1 MKKIKYMILFFLLAN
16 VFNLS
21 AQEDY
26 NKAQQKPNQ
35 KEVILNKDAKTSRG
49 YNSYQSAYK
58 AALREA
64 QKTYA
69 GKTIAIRDLSKGDIK
84 ISGDGSVINYYNYT
98 IVELPDV
105 IYSALYDAIQ
115 KATATIEEESR
126 FAIEKVAITDQQ
138 SDKEN
143 VKSQITNLLLNK
155 GHKVVAKEYLE
166 NLKRKDHGSSIFDR
180 TVDMLLNE
188 TSEYVSDYNKFIDRS
203 IPGPKVEGNDNRS
216 EAERFEKF
224 LEELAKKL

>member
-26 NKAQQKPNQ
+26 NRAQQKPNQ

-84 ISGDGSVINYYNYT
+84 ISGDGSVLNYYNYT
-98 IVELPDV
+98 IVELPDE
-105 IYSALYDAIQ
+105 IYSALYDAMQ

-126 FAIEKVAITDQQ
+126 FAIEKVVITDQQ

-166 NLKRKDHGSSIFDR
+166 NLYKEQQGQQSGIY
-180 TVDMLLNE
+180 NE
-188 TSEYVSDYNKFIDRS
+188 KTTIESNNFTATGYYLRARITEEYVLIEVVNVSTGEF
-203 IPGPKVEGNDNRS
+203 EGNVS
-216 EAERFEKF
+216 V
-224 LEELAKKL
+224 EL

>member
-105 IYSALYDAIQ
+105 IYSALYDAMQ

-126 FAIEKVAITDQQ
+126 FAIEKVVITDQQ

-166 NLKRKDHGSSIFDR
+166 KLYTEQQGQQSGIY
-180 TVDMLLNE
+180 NE
-188 TSEYVSDYNKFIDRS
+188 KTTIESNNFTATGYYLRARITEEYVLIEVVNVSTGEF
-203 IPGPKVEGNDNRS
+203 EGNVS
-216 EAERFEKF
+216 V
-224 LEELAKKL
+224 EL

>member
-26 NKAQQKPNQ
+26 NRAQQKPNQ

-69 GKTIAIRDLSKGDIK
+69 SKTIAIRDLSQG
-84 ISGDGSVINYYNYT
+84 
-98 IVELPDV
+98 
-105 IYSALYDAIQ
+105 
-115 KATATIEEESR
+115 AT
-126 FAIEKVAITDQQ
+126 
-138 SDKEN
+138 
-143 VKSQITNLLLNK
+143 
-155 GHKVVAKEYLE
+155 
-166 NLKRKDHGSSIFDR
+166 
-180 TVDMLLNE
+180 
-188 TSEYVSDYNKFIDRS
+188 
-203 IPGPKVEGNDNRS
+203 
-216 EAERFEKF
+216 
-224 LEELAKKL
+224 

>member
-1 MKKIKYMILFFLLAN
+1 MKKIKYLILLFLFAN
-16 VFNLS
+16 VFGLS

-35 KEVILNKDAKTSRG
+35 KEVVLNKDAKTSRG

-84 ISGDGSVINYYNYT
+84 ISGDGSVLNYYNYT

-105 IYSALYDAIQ
+105 IYSALYDAMQ
-115 KATATIEEESR
+115 KATSTIEEESR
-126 FAIEKVAITDQQ
+126 FAIEKVVITDQQ

-166 NLKRKDHGSSIFDR
+166 NLYKEQQGQQSGIYNDKTTIESNNFTATGYYLRARI
-180 TVDMLLNE
+180 TE
-188 TSEYVSDYNKFIDRS
+188 EYVLIEVVNVSTGEF
-203 IPGPKVEGNDNRS
+203 EGNIS
-216 EAERFEKF
+216 V
-224 LEELAKKL
+224 EL

>member
-1 MKKIKYMILFFLLAN
+1 MKKIKYLILLFLFAN
-16 VFNLS
+16 VFGLS

-35 KEVILNKDAKTSRG
+35 KEVVLNKDAKTSRG

-84 ISGDGSVINYYNYT
+84 ISGDGSVLNYYNYT

-105 IYSALYDAIQ
+105 IYSALYDAMQ
-115 KATATIEEESR
+115 KATSTIEEESR
-126 FAIEKVAITDQQ
+126 FAIEKVVITDQQ
-138 SDKEN
+138 SDKGN

-166 NLKRKDHGSSIFDR
+166 NLYKEQQGQQSGIYNDKTTIESNNFTATGYYLRARI
-180 TVDMLLNE
+180 TE
-188 TSEYVSDYNKFIDRS
+188 EYVLIEVVNVSTGEF
-203 IPGPKVEGNDNRS
+203 EGNIS
-216 EAERFEKF
+216 V
-224 LEELAKKL
+224 EL

>member
-69 GKTIAIRDLSKGDIK
+69 GKTIAIRDLSKEDIK
-84 ISGDGSVINYYNYT
+84 ISGDGSVLNYYNYT

-126 FAIEKVAITDQQ
+126 FAIEKVVITDQQ

-143 VKSQITNLLLNK
+143 IKSQIVDLLLKK

-166 NLKRKDHGSSIFDR
+166 NLYKEQQGQQSGIY
-180 TVDMLLNE
+180 NE
-188 TSEYVSDYNKFIDRS
+188 KTTIESNNFTATGYYLRARITEEYVLIEVVNVSTGEF
-203 IPGPKVEGNDNRS
+203 EGNVS
-216 EAERFEKF
+216 V
-224 LEELAKKL
+224 EL

>member
-1 MKKIKYMILFFLLAN
+1 MKKIKYLILLFLFAN
-16 VFNLS
+16 VFGLS

-35 KEVILNKDAKTSRG
+35 KEVVLNKDAKTSRG

-84 ISGDGSVINYYNYT
+84 ISGDGSVLNYYNYT

-105 IYSALYDAIQ
+105 IYSALYDAMQ
-115 KATATIEEESR
+115 KATSTIEEESR
-126 FAIEKVAITDQQ
+126 FAIEKVVITDQQ

-166 NLKRKDHGSSIFDR
+166 NLYKEQQGQQSGIYNDKTTIESNNFTATGYYLRARI
-180 TVDMLLNE
+180 TE
-188 TSEYVSDYNKFIDRS
+188 EYVLIEVVNVSTGEF
-203 IPGPKVEGNDNRS
+203 EGNVS
-216 EAERFEKF
+216 V
-224 LEELAKKL
+224 EL

>member
-1 MKKIKYMILFFLLAN
+1 MKKIKYLILFFLLAN

-35 KEVILNKDAKTSRG
+35 KEAVLNKDAKTSRG

-69 GKTIAIRDLSKGDIK
+69 GKTIAIRDLAKGDIK
-84 ISGDGSVINYYNYT
+84 ISGDGSVLNYYNYT

-126 FAIEKVAITDQQ
+126 FAIEKVVITDQQ

-155 GHKVVAKEYLE
+155 GYKVVAKEYLE
-166 NLKRKDHGSSIFDR
+166 KLYTEQQGQQSGIY
-180 TVDMLLNE
+180 NE
-188 TSEYVSDYNKFIDRS
+188 KTTIESNNFTATGYYLRARITEKYVLIEVVNVSTGEF
-203 IPGPKVEGNDNRS
+203 EGNVS
-216 EAERFEKF
+216 V
-224 LEELAKKL
+224 EL

>member
-26 NKAQQKPNQ
+26 NRAQQKPNQ

-58 AALREA
+58 AALHEA

-84 ISGDGSVINYYNYT
+84 ISGDGSVLNYYNYK

-126 FAIEKVAITDQQ
+126 FAIEKVVITDQQ

-155 GHKVVAKEYLE
+155 GYKVVAKEYLE
-166 NLKRKDHGSSIFDR
+166 KLYTEQQGQQSGIYNEKT
-180 TVDMLLNE
+180 TVDGNNFTATGYYLRARITE
-188 TSEYVSDYNKFIDRS
+188 EYVLIEVVNVSTGEF
-203 IPGPKVEGNDNRS
+203 EGNVS
-216 EAERFEKF
+216 V
-224 LEELAKKL
+224 EL

>member
-26 NKAQQKPNQ
+26 NRAQQKPNQ

-84 ISGDGSVINYYNYT
+84 ISGDGSVLNYYNYT

-105 IYSALYDAIQ
+105 IYSALYDAVQ
-115 KATATIEEESR
+115 KATATIEEECR
-126 FAIEKVAITDQQ
+126 FAIEKIVITDQQ

-166 NLKRKDHGSSIFDR
+166 NLYKEQQGQQSGIYNDKT
-180 TVDMLLNE
+180 TVDINNFTAIGYYLRARITE
-188 TSEYVSDYNKFIDRS
+188 EYVLIEVVNVSTGEF
-203 IPGPKVEGNDNRS
+203 EGNVS
-216 EAERFEKF
+216 V
-224 LEELAKKL
+224 EL

>member
-1 MKKIKYMILFFLLAN
+1 MKKIKYLILLFLFAN
-16 VFNLS
+16 VFGLS

-26 NKAQQKPNQ
+26 NRAQQKPNQ
-35 KEVILNKDAKTSRG
+35 KEVVLNKDAKTSRG

-64 QKTYA
+64 QKTYT

-84 ISGDGSVINYYNYT
+84 ISGDGSVLNYYNYT

-126 FAIEKVAITDQQ
+126 FAIEKVVITDQQ

-166 NLKRKDHGSSIFDR
+166 NLYKEQQGQQSGIY
-180 TVDMLLNE
+180 NE
-188 TSEYVSDYNKFIDRS
+188 KTTIESNNFTATGYYLRARITEEYVLIEVVNVSTGEF
-203 IPGPKVEGNDNRS
+203 EGNVS
-216 EAERFEKF
+216 V
-224 LEELAKKL
+224 EL

>member
-1 MKKIKYMILFFLLAN
+1 MKKIKYLILLFLFAN
-16 VFNLS
+16 VFGLS

-26 NKAQQKPNQ
+26 NRAQQKPNQ

-84 ISGDGSVINYYNYT
+84 ISGDGSVLNYYNYT

-115 KATATIEEESR
+115 KATATIEEESC
-126 FAIEKVAITDQQ
+126 FAIEKVVITDQQ

-166 NLKRKDHGSSIFDR
+166 KLYTEQQGQQSGIY
-180 TVDMLLNE
+180 NE
-188 TSEYVSDYNKFIDRS
+188 KTTIESNNFTATGYYLRARITEEYVLIEVVNVSTGEF
-203 IPGPKVEGNDNRS
+203 EGNVS
-216 EAERFEKF
+216 V
-224 LEELAKKL
+224 EL

>member
-1 MKKIKYMILFFLLAN
+1 MKKIKYLILLFLFAN

-35 KEVILNKDAKTSRG
+35 KETILSKDVKTSRG

-84 ISGDGSVINYYNYT
+84 ISGDGSVLNYYNYT

-126 FAIEKVAITDQQ
+126 FAIEKVVITDQQ

-166 NLKRKDHGSSIFDR
+166 NLYKEQQGQQSGIY
-180 TVDMLLNE
+180 NE
-188 TSEYVSDYNKFIDRS
+188 KTTIESNNFTATGYYLRARITEEYVLIEVVNVSTGEF
-203 IPGPKVEGNDNRS
+203 EGNVS
-216 EAERFEKF
+216 V
-224 LEELAKKL
+224 EL

>member
-1 MKKIKYMILFFLLAN
+1 MKKIKYLILLFLFAN
-16 VFNLS
+16 VFGLS

-84 ISGDGSVINYYNYT
+84 ISGDGSVLNYYNYT
-98 IVELPDV
+98 IVESPDV

-126 FAIEKVAITDQQ
+126 FAIEKVVITDQQ

-166 NLKRKDHGSSIFDR
+166 NLYKEQQGQQSGIYNEKT
-180 TVDMLLNE
+180 TVDGNNFTATGYYFRARITE
-188 TSEYVSDYNKFIDRS
+188 EYVLIEVVNVSTGEF
-203 IPGPKVEGNDNRS
+203 EGNVS
-216 EAERFEKF
+216 V
-224 LEELAKKL
+224 EL

>member
-1 MKKIKYMILFFLLAN
+1 MKKIKYLILLFLFAN
-16 VFNLS
+16 VFGLS

-35 KEVILNKDAKTSRG
+35 KEAVLNKDAKTSRG

-69 GKTIAIRDLSKGDIK
+69 GKTIAIRDLAKGDIK
-84 ISGDGSVINYYNYT
+84 ISGDGSVLNYYNYT

-126 FAIEKVAITDQQ
+126 FAIEKVVITDQQ

-155 GHKVVAKEYLE
+155 GYKVVAKEYLE
-166 NLKRKDHGSSIFDR
+166 KLYTEQQGQQSGIY
-180 TVDMLLNE
+180 NE
-188 TSEYVSDYNKFIDRS
+188 KTTIESNNFTATGYYLRARITEKYVLIEVVNVSTGEF
-203 IPGPKVEGNDNRS
+203 EGNVS
-216 EAERFEKF
+216 V
-224 LEELAKKL
+224 EL

>member
-1 MKKIKYMILFFLLAN
+1 MKKIKYLILLFLFAN
-16 VFNLS
+16 VFGLS

-26 NKAQQKPNQ
+26 NRAQQKPNQ

-84 ISGDGSVINYYNYT
+84 ISGDGSVLNYYNYT

-166 NLKRKDHGSSIFDR
+166 NLYKEQQGQQSGIY
-180 TVDMLLNE
+180 NE
-188 TSEYVSDYNKFIDRS
+188 KTTIESNNFTATGYYLRARITEEYVLIEVVNVSTGEF
-203 IPGPKVEGNDNRS
+203 EGNVS
-216 EAERFEKF
+216 V
-224 LEELAKKL
+224 EL